1 MLEIIKIH
9 YDPECSKSN
18 IDMPVIAIVYRILV
32 GLTQHSKS
40 KILLCNGMQS
50 GPVRRGSAGKEGHLA
65 RTSA

>member
-1 MLEIIKIH
+1 MLEQMLEITEQMLEIIKIH

-40 KILLCNGMQS
+40 
-50 GPVRRGSAGKEGHLA
+50 
-65 RTSA
+65 